1 MKSCVRTILVL
12 WLVVMAFPLL
22 ADEVSIAD
30 EDAALFK
37 SCPELS
43 AWAAK
48 HPREGRDMDSDS
60 HVGTPPISSTLG
72 TELSR
77 RADLDQRVRAPLS
90 VGQIPSQEQLQRL
103 AEVDADNL
111 RWLKHLVA
119 HDGFPTVEQ
128 VGQKGVR
135 NAWLLV
141 QHADADPVFQQEVLD
156 SLIAR
161 SSTSG
166 LKKADLAMLS
176 DRVLL
181 ALGQPQRY
189 GTQFVQN
196 KEGDLVLQ
204 DPVEDMADIDA
215 RRAQMDL
222 MPLDLYRCV
231 LRASY
236 E

>member
-141 QHADADPVFQQEVLD
+141 QG
-156 SLIAR
+156 
-161 SSTSG
+161 G
-166 LKKADLAMLS
+166 LKN
-176 DRVLL
+176 
-181 ALGQPQRY
+181 Q
-189 GTQFVQN
+189 VQQLN
-196 KEGDLVLQ
+196 
-204 DPVEDMADIDA
+204 
-215 RRAQMDL
+215 
-222 MPLDLYRCV
+222 
-231 LRASY
+231 
-236 E
+236 